1 MEFYQI
7 AIVSHSL
14 QFERGPEHDGS
25 AAERVGVGVGVDAV
39 EEGVGVVAL
48 VQEVVELEA
57 EHEALALILGGG
69 VEERHT
75 LVLVGGELAAHV
87 VIVEREV
94 EVGDGEDMDGA
105 AMGEGGCGVAFFGIT
120 GARPAVIDVV
130 PQFEPGDGGDGGVAV
145 QGIAVRAGA
154 HNGLVHGLFVA
165 AETVAAVG
173 SQLGEERGDVL
184 RGGYGELVERLR
196 LSRNRA
202 VLLTSMPLT
211 LCDVSVFCLP
221 SLWLAARLN
230 VKYCMGSCHFHSP
243 DVRQVLLLPMM
254 PDEVRTER

>member
-1 MEFYQI
+1 MEFYQT
-7 AIVSHSL
+7 AIVSHSI

-105 AMGEGGCGVAFFGIT
+105 AMGEGDGVAFFGIT

-130 PQFEPGDGGDGGVAV
+130 PQFEPGDGVMVALPC
-145 QGIAVRAGA
+145 RA
-154 HNGLVHGLFVA
+154 
-165 AETVAAVG
+165 
-173 SQLGEERGDVL
+173 
-184 RGGYGELVERLR
+184 
-196 LSRNRA
+196 
-202 VLLTSMPLT
+202 
-211 LCDVSVFCLP
+211 
-221 SLWLAARLN
+221 
-230 VKYCMGSCHFHSP
+230 
-243 DVRQVLLLPMM
+243 
-254 PDEVRTER
+254 